1 MKNEFRF
8 LDFTPNPQQKVA
20 LENITSFIKSNKDVF
35 ILKGSAGTGKTT
47 IVKAITSYL
56 SEQNIHQRFAAPTA
70 RAASVMSDKTDQQ
83 AKTMHSQIYTP
94 EQIENGEGI
103 RLNRKNNTERCFTVF
118 FVDEASMISNIL
130 SKSGNFFV
138 LKPLLDDY
146 INYVKQGN
154 SKNKII
160 FIGDAFQL
168 PPIGQDFSPS
178 LNSNYLKKHFGLNSV
193 EYELTQVMRQEEGS
207 NILEMATHVRDAMK
221 RGLIN
226 SQISIDREASPF
238 YAMKR
243 YLNEFDFNNHEK
255 VIAIC
260 ASNHDVSY
268 WNLFIRNKLGLSSSP
283 LKSKDFVVTQSTWL
297 NNNKDWVYKGEYG
310 KIIEVDNSIEKFAN
324 LEFINAKIAFPSS
337 AGSKKIITTKVLLDS
352 LKTKYGILKKEQEK
366 HLYAEV
372 MKRNPKFRATLNN
385 ADDKYLGAI
394 RLKHSY
400 ATTCHKAQ
408 GGEWDNVLI
417 HPWKIGID
425 LPWTY
430 TALTRAKKDVY
441 SYAA

>member
-20 LENITSFIKSNKDVF
+20 LEKITSFIKSNKDVF
-35 ILKGSAGTGKTT
+35 ILKGSAGTGKTS
-47 IVKAITSYL
+47 IVNAITSNL
-56 SEQNIHQRFAAPTA
+56 DEQNINLRLAAPTA
-70 RAASVMSDKTDQQ
+70 RAASVISEKTGQK

-103 RLNRKNNTERCFTVF
+103 RLNRKNNKEKCFTVF
-118 FVDEASMISNIL
+118 FVDEASMISDIL
-130 SKSGNFFV
+130 SMSGSFFV
-138 LKPLLDDY
+138 SKPLLEDY
-146 INYVKQGN
+146 ISYVKQGN
-154 SKNKII
+154 SNNKII
-160 FIGDAFQL
+160 FIGDVFQL

-178 LNSNYLKKHFGLNSV
+178 LNSNYLKKHFGLNSE

-207 NILEMATHVRDAMK
+207 NILDTATHIRDMIK
-221 RGLIN
+221 RGEIN

-243 YLNEFDFNNHEK
+243 YLNEFDFNNHKK

-260 ASNHDVSY
+260 ASNNDVNY
-268 WNLFIRNKLGLSSSP
+268 WNMYIRQKLGLSSSP
-283 LKSKDFVVTQSTWL
+283 LKCKDFVVTQNTWL
-297 NNNKDWVYKGEYG
+297 NNSNDWIYKGEYG
-310 KIIEVDNSIEKFAN
+310 KIIEIDNSIENFAD
-324 LEFINAKIAFPSS
+324 LGFVNAKIEFPDSS
-337 AGSKKIITTKVLLDS
+337 GGNKVITTKVLLDS
-352 LKTKYGILKKEQEK
+352 LKTRYGILKKEQEK

-394 RLKHSY
+394 RLKHAY

-417 HPWKIGID
+417 HPWKIGKD